1 MENKDNRLGDA
12 AELRRRAEEM
22 AREKTLRPL
31 ENLEV
36 IPPEK
41 TWQTL
46 HELRVYQIELEMQNQ
61 ALRQTQEE
69 LESSRMR
76 YFNLYDLA
84 PVGYFTL
91 SEEGLILKANLTAS
105 SLLGVEKSALVK
117 KSLTHFIFRED
128 EDIYYHYHQQ
138 LFETGAAQVCELR
151 LVKKDGSLF
160 WAQLESTIAQ
170 ESENGNASCYTVIR
184 DITQRK
190 QAEEKLKDSEEYLKI
205 LFDHAPDAY
214 YINDLKGNFIDGNR
228 AAERLIGYK
237 RKEII
242 GKSFLKLKLLS
253 AKDMPKA
260 TKSLAKSI
268 LGLPTGPEEYVLNRE
283 DKSTVEVEISNYPVK
298 VKGKTYILGIARDIT
313 ERKLAEDELQQS
325 YQKTKRAMDATIETM
340 SKILEAKDPYTA
352 GHQQRVSQLATAI
365 AKELNFSEDK
375 IEGIRI
381 ASLIHDIGKIGLP
394 TEILSKPIK
403 LTDIEFIE
411 FSLIKEHPQI
421 GYNIL
426 KSIDF
431 SYPVAQI
438 VLQHHERLNG
448 SGYPNH
454 LKGDKILL
462 EARIIGVADV
472 VEAMSSHRPYRPA
485 LGIDKALEE
494 ISQNRGILY
503 DPEVVDA
510 CIKLFREKDFKF

>member
-128 EDIYYHYHQQ
+128 QDIYYHCRQQ
-138 LFETGAAQVCELR
+138 LFETSVLQVCELR

-160 WAQLESTIAQ
+160 WAWLESTVVQ
-170 ESENGNASCYTVIR
+170 NSESGGGCLVFTVIS
-184 DITQRK
+184 DITKRK
-190 QAEEKLKDSEEYLKI
+190 QAEERLK
-205 LFDHAPDAY
+205 
-214 YINDLKGNFIDGNR
+214 
-228 AAERLIGYK
+228 
-237 RKEII
+237 
-242 GKSFLKLKLLS
+242 
-253 AKDMPKA
+253 
-260 TKSLAKSI
+260 
-268 LGLPTGPEEYVLNRE
+268 
-283 DKSTVEVEISNYPVK
+283 
-298 VKGKTYILGIARDIT
+298 KT
-313 ERKLAEDELQQS
+313 
-325 YQKTKRAMDATIETM
+325 MDATIETM
-340 SKILEAKDPYTA
+340 SKIIEVKDPYTA
-352 GHQQRVSQLATAI
+352 GHQQRVYQLATTI
-365 AKELNFSEDK
+365 AKELDLSQDK

-394 TEILSKPIK
+394 SEILAKPTR
-403 LTDIEFIE
+403 LTNIE
-411 FSLIKEHPQI
+411 FSLIKEHSQI
-421 GYNIL
+421 GYDIL

-431 SYPVAQI
+431 SYPVANI
-438 VLQHHERLNG
+438 VLQHHERLDG
-448 SGYPNH
+448 SGYPNN

-462 EARIIGVADV
+462 EAKIIGVADV

-485 LGIDKALEE
+485 LGIDAALEE

-510 CIKLFREKDFKF
+510 CLKLFKEKGFKFDRKD